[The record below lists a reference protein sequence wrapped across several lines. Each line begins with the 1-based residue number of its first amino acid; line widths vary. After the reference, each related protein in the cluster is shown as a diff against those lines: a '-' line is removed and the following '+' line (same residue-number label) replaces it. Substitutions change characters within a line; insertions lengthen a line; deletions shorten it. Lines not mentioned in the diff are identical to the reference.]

1 MKIQKLMSMASEAQ
15 FEVRLGVAVLMSTN
29 NEKDAIRYLE
39 SIESDTP
46 DAKLFDDGVLVTLLP
61 KAHTHGI
68 KTIRMPVITK

>member
-29 NEKDAIRYLE
+29 DEKDAIHYLE

-46 DAKLFDDGVLVTLLP
+46 DARLYDDGVAVTLLP
-61 KAHTHGI
+61 RSQVYGV